1 MPSARLRALRL
12 RLLSQLD
19 QKYGREKAVLRKAIK
34 SLEARLRKD
43 RLRDDDLPKDS
54 RRREL

>member
-1 MPSARLRALRL
+1 
-12 RLLSQLD
+12 
-19 QKYGREKAVLRKAIK
+19 VLRKAIK